1 MGLSE
6 KIADA
11 ESSDWLREGMT
22 DEEVIKIISEAKEEA
37 RERIKLIDTL
47 DKISNEIIQMSTIS
61 TNKNDIYKADVLR
74 IIDKYKAESKG
85 EE

>member
-22 DEEVIKIISEAKEEA
+22 DEEVIKIISEAKEEV

>member
-1 MGLSE
+1 MSLSE

-11 ESSDWLREGMT
+11 ESSDWLRNGMT
-22 DEEVIKIISEAKEEA
+22 DKEVIKIISEAKEAA

>member
-6 KIADA
+6 KIANA
-11 ESSDWLREGMT
+11 ESSDWIREGMT

-47 DKISNEIIQMSTIS
+47 DKIRDEIIQMSTIS

-74 IIDKYKAESKG
+74 IIEKYKAESG
-85 EE
+85 DEE

>member
-37 RERIKLIDTL
+37 RERIKLIDS
-47 DKISNEIIQMSTIS
+47 DCEPKMG
-61 TNKNDIYKADVLR
+61 V
-74 IIDKYKAESKG
+74 